1 MSSYIII
8 IIIMSSLLSLEEV
21 LSDWEDADNFI
32 IINESVRRAALL
44 SYLGDNAAL
53 VDAVIYSI
61 HKVSLHS
68 NNSCIC
74 NYA

>member
-1 MSSYIII
+1 
-8 IIIMSSLLSLEEV
+8 MSSLLCLEEA
-21 LSDWEDADNFI
+21 LSDWEDAD

-53 VDAVIYSI
+53 VNAVIYSI